1 MNARWTIKRCLRPM
15 RRFQIISDYR
25 DEIYEC
31 LSTND
36 CTIRCC
42 DAIYDWTLR
51 MVNDTL
57 PWTRIDDSYETVHWS
72 FTDESDASLYK
83 CLEIMF
89 IIEELAQKCQLI
101 VSVDR
106 TIISPRMIGDVD
118 ESRNTDESAPSK
130 YQKIVM
136 FLRFASD
143 GGDVNDS
150 KARTRRS

>member
-1 MNARWTIKRCLRPM
+1 MFRVLRITCVCPISTTVRCNLSSVELITLDDWFTRESSDWMRDEQSSVVRLWPM

-31 LSTND
+31 LSTNE

-57 PWTRIDDSYETVHWS
+57 PWTCIDDSYETVHWS

-83 CLEIMF
+83 CLEIM
-89 IIEELAQKCQLI
+89 L
-101 VSVDR
+101 
-106 TIISPRMIGDVD
+106 
-118 ESRNTDESAPSK
+118 N
-130 YQKIVM
+130 
-136 FLRFASD
+136 
-143 GGDVNDS
+143 NW
-150 KARTRRS
+150 RTRTEVSTDRFGW